1 MKTKDWIVLL
11 LLTAFDVLFYRQL
24 LGVNVLVFSLLIL
37 FFSLYEKPQLKHSV
51 NWRLAAGALLI
62 TSGSVLLY
70 GDFLSFF
77 ATLVTLAIM
86 ASMLT
91 DEGTSAGIALAG
103 TALSYVCSPYYLLV
117 HYVNRLSEWQQT
129 KDKYGIAKIVLTVFV
144 LLVVTVFFFIYR
156 EANTFF
162 YLFTRNIDFS
172 FISFSWVF
180 FTLNGLLLIFTFFH
194 FRHFQFFRKQIDV
207 APALLQPDNC
217 NAGQFMNIPVN
228 AGLELYTG
236 RLLLLLLNVLLLVVN
251 ALDFKYFIVSKM
263 PEGLSYAD
271 YLHQGVG
278 MLIFSIILAISII
291 LFFFRGEL
299 NFSESN
305 RWIKILAYIW
315 IVQNVL
321 MVISTLFRNNIYISA
336 YGLTEKR
343 IGVYIYLA
351 LCIAGLLITL
361 FKIMR
366 RYSNAYYVRLI
377 SWIFYAVLV
386 CACPV
391 NWDGMIT
398 RFNLARK
405 DAIDNFDY
413 LQTLSE
419 NNRPL
424 LLQFAKEH
432 PAMVKDSDH
441 YINPQSLDRD
451 RYNIAKEYAK
461 HHDWQSWTLSKKKIS
476 QYILNEKTEHLSFS
490 NLYPL
495 DGFVLTYFP
504 DLKALKAANGSVTRL
519 HYLYKLTQLKRLE
532 LIDCDLTDVSFVY
545 QQEGLEYLDV
555 SGNKIK
561 NLAPLYSLTNLK
573 TLVISKPAE
582 KDRKM
587 LESKLINTQ
596 IIYK

>member
-51 NWRLAAGALLI
+51 KWRLVAGALLI
-62 TSGSVLLY
+62 TSGSALLY

-91 DEGTSAGIALAG
+91 DEGTSAGVALAG

-129 KDKYGIAKIVLTVFV
+129 KDKYGIAKIVLTVLV
-144 LLVVTVFFFIYR
+144 LLIVTVFFFIYR

-162 YLFTRNIDFS
+162 YLFTRNINLN

-207 APALLQPDNC
+207 APALLEGDSC
-217 NAGQFMNIPVN
+217 NSGQFMNIPVN

-251 ALDFKYFIVSKM
+251 ALDFKYFLVSKM
-263 PEGLSYAD
+263 PEGVSYAD

-291 LFFFRGEL
+291 LFFFRGRL

-321 MVISTLFRNNIYISA
+321 MVISTLFRNQMYVNA

-343 IGVYIYLA
+343 MGVYIYLA
-351 LCIAGLLITL
+351 LCVAGLFITL

-366 RYSNAYYVRLI
+366 RYSNAYYIRLI

-386 CACPV
+386 FSCPV
-391 NWDGMIT
+391 NWDGLIT

-432 PAMVKDSDH
+432 STMVKDSDH
-441 YINPQSLDRD
+441 YINPQSLDRN
-451 RYNIAKEYAK
+451 RYYIVEEHSK
-461 HHDWQSWTLSKKKIS
+461 HHDWQSWTLSKKKIL
-476 QYILNEKTEHLSFS
+476 QYILNEKTDRLSFS

-495 DGFVLTYFP
+495 DGSVLTYFP
-504 DLKALKAANGSVTRL
+504 DLKALKAANGNVIRL

-545 QQEGLEYLDV
+545 QQGGLEYLDV

-561 NLAPLYSLTNLK
+561 NLTPLYSLTNLK

-582 KDRKM
+582 KDRKV